1 MLKKLLVAVATL
13 IASIGFAFAQVDVN
27 KADQAAL
34 DGIKGI
40 GPATAK
46 KILDERSKGGAFKDW
61 IDLEKRVKGIG
72 AKNAI
77 KLSQAG
83 LTVNSLPLAGAPA
96 GSAPVAAKGKA
107 KDVTETKPVKAAP
120 ATVAPA
126 AVAPVT
132 AAPVPVS
139 VPARAPAA
147 ASSAAAAPAAA
158 ASAASAKP
166 VSVTAAK
173 AKMGEKPGEKPS
185 ADAAPAKK

>member
-1 MLKKLLVAVATL
+1 MLKKLLVTVATL

-61 IDLEKRVKGIG
+61 PDLEKRVKGIG
-72 AKNAI
+72 AKNAV

-83 LTVNSLPLAGAPA
+83 LTVNSQPLTGAPA
-96 GSAPVAAKGKA
+96 APAPAASKAKGK
-107 KDVTETKPVKAAP
+107 ETAEAKAAVP
-120 ATVAPA
+120 AKPA
-126 AVAPVT
+126 AVAT
-132 AAPVPVS
+132 ASAPS
-139 VPARAPAA
+139 AAAPAA
-147 ASSAAAAPAAA
+147 SPAMKPATAAAPAAA
-158 ASAASAKP
+158 SKP
-166 VSVTAAK
+166 VSATAAT
-173 AKMGEKPGEKPS
+173 AKPGEKPM